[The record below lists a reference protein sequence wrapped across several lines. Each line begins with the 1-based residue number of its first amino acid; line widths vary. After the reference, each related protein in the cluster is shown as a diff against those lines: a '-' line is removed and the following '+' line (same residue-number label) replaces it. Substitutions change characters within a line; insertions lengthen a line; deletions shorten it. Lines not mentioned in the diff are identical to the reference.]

1 MSELNERQWL
11 VEHGKIQDGSKVLY
25 LDERKTEVV
34 KAYKF
39 EIEGGSIVFKKML
52 AANMFTNVACFPSK
66 GTIVRENETNK
77 ET

>member
-11 VEHGKIQDGSKVLY
+11 VEHGKIQGSKVLY

-39 EIEGGSIVFKKML
+39 EIEGGSIVFKKLL
-52 AANMFTNVACFPSK
+52 AANMFTNVACFPSE
-66 GTIVRENETNK
+66 GTIVREYVEK
-77 ET
+77 

>member
-11 VEHGKIQDGSKVLY
+11 VEHGQIQVGSKAMY

-52 AANMFTNVACFPSK
+52 VANMFTNVACFPSE
-66 GTIVRENETNK
+66 GTIVREYVEK
-77 ET
+77 

>member
-11 VEHGKIQDGSKVLY
+11 VEHGQIQVGSKAMY

-52 AANMFTNVACFPSK
+52 AANMFTNVACFPSE
-66 GTIVRENETNK
+66 GTIVREYVEK
-77 ET
+77 

>member
-11 VEHGKIQDGSKVLY
+11 VEHCQIQDGSKAVY

-34 KAYKF
+34 KAYRF

-52 AANMFTNVACFPSK
+52 AANMFTNVACFPSE
-66 GTIVRENETNK
+66 GTIVREYVEK
-77 ET
+77 

>member
-11 VEHGKIQDGSKVLY
+11 VEHCQIQDGSKAVY

-39 EIEGGSIVFKKML
+39 EIEGGSIVFKKLL
-52 AANMFTNVACFPSK
+52 AANMFTNVACFPSE
-66 GTIVRENETNK
+66 GTIVREYVEK
-77 ET
+77 